1 MISAQE
7 GDQDERPPR
16 MQKIPAHGG
25 DSDERHT
32 VQIRVSRKD
41 HRLKLCAL
49 CAHCHKSFK
58 KVKDASVA
66 WYALIAYMPG
76 ESQMKRPVRTP
87 SPPPRGLDDLVPWKD
102 YARLCFLPAL
112 GLSTRFLDKE
122 VKAGRLR
129 CIRFGRKKFGTQRH
143 ADQYMREK
151 CLVQQNPPD
160 SGLSPQNSMTMAPSA
175 GALDT
180 GSKIQRSG

>member
-1 MISAQE
+1 
-7 GDQDERPPR
+7 
-16 MQKIPAHGG
+16 
-25 DSDERHT
+25 
-32 VQIRVSRKD
+32 
-41 HRLKLCAL
+41 
-49 CAHCHKSFK
+49 
-58 KVKDASVA
+58 
-66 WYALIAYMPG
+66 
-76 ESQMKRPVRTP
+76 MKRPVRTP

-151 CLVQQNPPD
+151 CLVQHNPPD

-180 GSKIQRSG
+180 GSKIRQEADNALAFFAQKNDTSRKRRSPNTSTPKRRQRRQPANVVDLRRKSQSPKC